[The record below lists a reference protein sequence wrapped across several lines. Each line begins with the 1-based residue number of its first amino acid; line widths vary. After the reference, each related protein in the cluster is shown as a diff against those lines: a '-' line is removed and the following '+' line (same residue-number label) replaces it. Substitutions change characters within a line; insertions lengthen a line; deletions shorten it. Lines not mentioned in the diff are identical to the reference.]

1 VVSTL
6 LYTVALVL
14 MPALL
19 LLLLLLQIL
28 DVKNYKQSKA

>member
-1 VVSTL
+1 VGPHLWQTPP
-6 LYTVALVL
+6 LV
-14 MPALL
+14 ML